1 MLKLNI
7 YQVDAF
13 VNDNKSFTG
22 NPAAVCP
29 LDEWLDDTILSN
41 IAMENNLSETAYI
54 VKTIGN
60 DNTYEIRW
68 FTPSIEVDLC
78 GHATL
83 ASAYV
88 VFNHL
93 GYNKDEVIFNSKSGE
108 LKVTNNKETGHL
120 TLNFPTDTLQEVNNL
135 PEFELAFSQLP
146 IKTFKGKTDY
156 MLIYQNEQQ
165 IRNLK
170 INFSEI
176 NKIKARGIII
186 TSPGENVDF
195 VSRFFGCGC
204 GIDEDP
210 VTGSAHTTLAPY
222 WKEILKKTNMTA
234 LQLSARTGKLLI
246 EYLGDR
252 INISGKGILYLIGE
266 IFINP

>member
-1 MLKLNI
+1 MLKLQI

-13 VNDNKSFTG
+13 INNGKSFTG
-22 NPAAVCP
+22 NPAAVII
-29 LDEWLDDTILSN
+29 LDEWLDDTILTN

-54 VKTIGN
+54 VKKSI
-60 DNTYEIRW
+60 DNTYDIRW
-68 FTPSIEVDLC
+68 FTPTIEVDLC

-83 ASAYV
+83 ASSYV
-88 VFNHL
+88 VFNYL
-93 GYNKDEVIFNSKSGE
+93 GYDKDEIIFNSKSGQ
-108 LKVTNNKETGHL
+108 LKVTSNNYTGYL
-120 TLNFPTDTLQEVNNL
+120 TLNFPSDSLEEVSNL
-135 PEFELAFSQLP
+135 PEFEQIFSQLP
-146 IKTFKGKTDY
+146 IKTYKGKTDY
-156 MLIYQNEQQ
+156 MLVYQNEQQ
-165 IRNLK
+165 IRSLQ

-176 NKIKARGIII
+176 NKIKARGVIV

-210 VTGSAHTTLAPY
+210 VTGSAHTSLAPY
-222 WKEILKKTNMTA
+222 WNQILNKTNMTA
-234 LQLSARTGKLLI
+234 LQLSARTGSLLI

-252 INISGKGILYLIGE
+252 VNISGKCILYLIGE